1 MKVIIL
7 LICILFILY
16 LVSSN
21 YSEQFTSENP
31 PIVNIKNFTKE
42 ISIYRPVGSDN
53 LNIVKNKIL
62 NKMNELGLTT
72 TKQNFER
79 TINNK
84 IYSFDNLIG
93 VNPKTTGPFILL
105 GAHIDS
111 PQIEGC
117 ESTIDAATSISII
130 LELIE
135 NILKQNPLAPLMI
148 LFIDG
153 EEAIDGAWNNTNTLS
168 GSQYFV
174 DNYNLSLIKQVYIFD
189 LIGGDPTYSK
199 IGAFNN
205 NPNSFNDI
213 NELAEINSK
222 YTLNIFTDTK
232 TYISKKS
239 IKDDHVPFINK
250 GIPSLNLIPF
260 NFPKSHH
267 TLEDNYQNVNWEYV
281 ETFYNV
287 LLNFLLKKSIN

>member
-1 MKVIIL
+1 MKEIFIIIL
-7 LICILFILY
+7 ILLCLY
-16 LVSSN
+16 LLLSN
-21 YSEQFTSENP
+21 LTEPFSSENP
-31 PIVNIKNFTKE
+31 PLENIKNFTKD

-53 LNIVKNKIL
+53 LNIVKNKVL

-72 TKQNFER
+72 TKQTFKR

-84 IYSFDNLIG
+84 KYSFDNLIG
-93 VNPKTTGPFILL
+93 VNSKANGPFILL

-130 LELIE
+130 LELTE
-135 NILKQNPLAPLMI
+135 KILKENPSFPLMI
-148 LFIDG
+148 LFVDG
-153 EEAIDGAWNNTNTLS
+153 EEAIDGSWSNNNTLS

-174 DNYNLSLIKQVYIFD
+174 DNYDLSLIKKVYIFD
-189 LIGGDPTYSK
+189 LIGGNPDYSK
-199 IGAFNN
+199 ISAFKN

-213 NELAEINSK
+213 NKLAQINSK
-222 YTLNIFTDTK
+222 YKYNIFTDTK
-232 TYISKKS
+232 TYVCNNS
-239 IKDDHVPFINK
+239 ITDDHVPFINK
-250 GIPSLNLIPF
+250 GIPSVNLIPY

-267 TLEDNYQNVNWEYV
+267 TLDDNYQNVNWDYV

-287 LLNFLLKKSIN
+287 LLNFLLKTSL